1 MSSYVLNTYAR
12 TVKKNFVRGKGVY
25 LYTDKEDRY
34 LDFCSGISCTN
45 LGYQHEHLIKT
56 MKEMVDK
63 PWHLSNLFS
72 KLGVKRRNQATSK
85 ARELGLL

>member
-1 MSSYVLNTYAR
+1 MQSSILPTYKR
-12 TVKKNFVRGKGVY
+12 SNLSFIKGKGSY
-25 LYTDKEDRY
+25 LITKNGKKY
-34 LDFCSGISCTN
+34 LDFVQGIAVN
-45 LGYQHEHLIKT
+45 ALGHNHEHLVKT
-56 MKEMVDK
+56 MKNQADK